1 MLMSFIIGDEFSAS
15 FLISNKCNINMSTHL
30 DKETP
35 LHMVACF
42 NPEVTGNDVI
52 EGMARIG
59 ELLLNNGAHINAQ
72 DTAGR

>member
-1 MLMSFIIGDEFSAS
+1 MA
-15 FLISNKCNINMSTHL
+15 THL

-42 NPEVTGNDVI
+42 NPDVTENDVI
-52 EGMARIG
+52 EGMARIAK
-59 ELLLNNGAHINAQ
+59 LLLKNGAEINSQ